1 MLILSDRVKQT
12 SITPGTGNI
21 VLNDTIGGFQ
31 SFSDG
36 IGDGNATYYT
46 IENGTNY
53 EVGVG
58 TYSNNILSRDL
69 ILDSSNNDQRIN
81 LNGASIVFCTY
92 PAKRAFFLN
101 DLGYASGQSPHYS
114 GIAFP
119 NGLIQY
125 GPINGSGT
133 TNHIPYWSDSTTL
146 SSNNGLTWDNA
157 LYTLNVSGAAIF
169 DSDVIV
175 RGDFNVFGTQT
186 IINTDISNTQIEQST
201 LSDITFRRTQ
211 AGCFYH
217 AYVDNNYDST
227 VALYSTN
234 EQYPTWRLGLKDFS
248 PSFIS
253 SPTYGYVAGK
263 NGSAGIYATDQNFSL
278 INYSNG
284 FWVRHRNIDI
294 FNVSKLAGIYV
305 YNQTA
310 SEPAFTIR
318 GAAAQSANLQ
328 EWENYSSTIV
338 ASVSAAGQIYCQSLK
353 FSDNSVQSKAYT
365 ENYRNLS
372 SSANI
377 LITDDIVFIR
387 SESSNIVLTMPTAVN
402 NGGKKITIKHKGG
415 DNIVTIS
422 AQNGQN
428 IDNNQ
433 NFILQYNYQAITLIS
448 DNSNWYVI

>member
-12 SITPGTGNI
+12 SITSGTGNI

-31 SFSDG
+31 SFASG
-36 IGDGNATYYT
+36 IGNNNRTYYT
-46 IENGTNY
+46 IENNTNY
-53 EVGVG
+53 EVGIG
-58 TYSNNILSRDL
+58 TYNNNILSRDL
-69 ILDSSNNDQRIN
+69 VLDSSNNDQKVN
-81 LNGASIVFCTY
+81 LDGVSIVFCTY

-101 DLGYASGQSPHYS
+101 NEGYASGQSPHYS

-119 NGLIQY
+119 NSTIQY
-125 GPINGSGT
+125 TAINGSGT
-133 TNHIPYWSDSTTL
+133 SNHIPYWSDSTTL
-146 SSNNGLTWDNA
+146 SSNDGLTWNNSS
-157 LYTLNVSGAAIF
+157 YTLNVSGAAIF
-169 DSDVIV
+169 DSDVTV

-186 IINTDISNTQIEQST
+186 VINTQINNTQIQQST

-248 PSFIS
+248 PSFVS

-263 NGSAGIYATDQNFSL
+263 NGTAGFYATDQNFSL

-294 FNVSKLAGIYV
+294 FNVSRLTGTYI

-310 SEPAFTIR
+310 SEPAFTVR

-328 EWENYSSTIV
+328 EWENYSSTVV
-338 ASVSAAGQIYCQSLK
+338 ASINASGQLYSNSLK
-353 FSDNSVQSKAYT
+353 FPDNSVQTKAYS

-372 SSANI
+372 ASANV
-377 LITDDIVFIR
+377 LITDDVVFITAN
-387 SESSNIVLTMPTAVN
+387 SPNIILTMPTAIN

-415 DNIVTIS
+415 NNSITIS
-422 AQNGQN
+422 APNGQV

-433 NFILQYNYQAITLIS
+433 TFSIKHNYQAITLIS
-448 DNSNWYVI
+448 DNSNWYII